1 MISDLYKKGSQVVL
15 AILFVFIN
23 SAVFA
28 KAERYGEV
36 SFENRFFLE
45 EGLFGQD
52 KNHSSFT
59 LSPEFY
65 FESEDQKT
73 SFTFKPKIRR
83 DSTDDERNLFDI
95 QDLSLV
101 RVKDSYE
108 TRIGIRRDFWG
119 VTETVHRV
127 DIINQT
133 DQVESFDGEDKL
145 GQPMIN
151 LSVEREWGILDLYAL
166 LGFRERTFAGEKG
179 RLRLPFTI
187 NTDSPLYESGAEN
200 LRTDFAIRWSQSY
213 RNVELALSHFSGTS
227 REPEFKT
234 GLNDNINFRIPS
246 YEIIDQTG
254 LEVLYIVG
262 ELAFKLEAISRSGQ
276 GDRFSAATTGFE
288 YTQVGVMGS
297 RLDLGWLMEFN
308 HDDRYEDSPLALG
321 TRLTFNDLFD
331 SQILSGVIWNEETGE
346 TNVFVEASRRVS
358 NCCRLSFE
366 SVYFNGGNNSNSVQ
380 KIFEYLKQDDFA
392 RFEFIYY
399 LGN

>member
-101 RVKDSYE
+101 SVKDSYE

-187 NTDSPLYESGAEN
+187 NTDSALYESGAEN

>member
-15 AILFVFIN
+15 VILFVFIN

-101 RVKDSYE
+101 SVKDSYE

-187 NTDSPLYESGAEN
+187 NTDSALYESGAEN

-234 GLNDNINFRIPS
+234 GLTDNINFRIPS

-399 LGN
+399 LGH